1 MKLMKNILF
10 NPLTLIQVF
19 ILTLPWSVPAY
30 AQNTDNQPV
39 REYTLTISKETVQ
52 LAGKPVT
59 GMTVNGTIPGP
70 TLRFTEGEYAV
81 IYVKNEMD
89 IETSVH
95 WHGLLVPNFYDGVPY
110 LTTPPIK
117 PGKTQKYEFTLK
129 QSGTYWYH
137 SHTMLQEQSGVF
149 GSIVI
154 EPKENKLDYNKD
166 LVVVLSDWTNQKP
179 KNVLRNLKRGNE
191 WYNIRKNTITPLN
204 RVIARGALGAQL
216 NFWKQRME
224 TVDIADIYYAAF
236 LSNGQSV
243 QNYPEFEPGE
253 KVRVRFINAAAS
265 SQFWLT
271 FGGQD
276 PLLVAADGLDV
287 VPVVHNKTFIAVA
300 ETYDFIVTI
309 PASGKVEIR
318 AIAQDGSGHS
328 STYLG
333 KGEPLAA
340 AIVPKPDQIGM
351 MKQMSKMK
359 MRMGAPATKFN
370 PSHEEPK
377 EMMANWGMKMDKM
390 DKDMGGMAMG
400 DKKGKKMPGMDHSKM
415 NHSKMGNMK
424 GMKMGGDTAKMEE
437 TGHSKMDHSKM
448 DHSKMGS
455 MEKADMKT
463 DTAKKMNGMK
473 MDKMAD
479 MEGQK
484 KGDMDGMA
492 MSNMKMP
499 GMDMFAEYNYDYLK
513 SPEKTTISTD
523 PDVNKPVRRVIL
535 NLTGNMWRYI
545 WSMNGVPLSEADKI
559 QIKKG
564 EVVRITL
571 NNLTMM
577 HHPMHLHGHFFRVL
591 NKNGEY
597 SPLKHTVNIPPMEKT
612 VIEFDAR
619 EYGDWFFHCHI
630 LYHINSGMGRVF
642 SYGTPRDARL
652 QGSPLARLTSE
663 SNHYFAWG
671 VADVASH
678 MAHLTGVVSNLRNQF
693 NLRAEYGWNQRMETE
708 VTYERYIY
716 DYFRVFGGVNAEN
729 ERGEAPGEATVTAVG
744 GIRFLTPYMFNL
756 DVRMDSK
763 LRPQVSLSRSIMI
776 FPRTV
781 LFGEYEYQADF
792 GWTKRSAREGVLD
805 NGAYRREVTW
815 SAGIEYFL
823 SRNISLMG
831 SYDNRF
837 GAGGGLSLRF

>member
-1 MKLMKNILF
+1 MKKLPLF
-10 NPLTLIQVF
+10 LLLSFALSCTLARAQQTEKLNPDN
-19 ILTLPWSVPAY
+19 LPVH
-30 AQNTDNQPV
+30 
-39 REYTLTISKETVQ
+39 EYTLTIKEETVN
-52 LAGKPVT
+52 LAGKDVT
-59 GMTVNGTIPGP
+59 GMTVNGSIPGP

-89 IETSVH
+89 VETSVH
-95 WHGLLVPNFYDGVPY
+95 WHGILLPNFYDGVPY
-110 LTTPPIK
+110 LTTPPIQ
-117 PGKTQKYEFTLK
+117 PGTTFKYEFPLI

-137 SHTMLQEQSGVF
+137 SHTMLQEQSGVY

-154 EPKENKLDYNKD
+154 EPKEKTLDYDKD
-166 LVVVLSDWTNQKP
+166 LVLVLSDWTNQKP

-216 NFWKQRME
+216 NFWRQRME

-243 QNYPEFEPGE
+243 QNYPQFAPGD
-253 KVRVRFINAAAS
+253 KVRVRIINAAAS

-287 VPVVHNKTFIAVA
+287 VPVIHNKTFIAVA

-309 PASGKVEIR
+309 PATGKVEIR
-318 AIAQDGSGHS
+318 AMAQDGSGHS
-328 STYLG
+328 LTYLG
-333 KGEPLAA
+333 QGEALPA

-351 MKQMSKMK
+351 MKKMAKMK

-370 PSHEEPK
+370 PSNEEPK
-377 EMMANWGMKMDKM
+377 EMMANWGMKMDMPGM
-390 DKDMGGMAMG
+390 DMSDEKDKSM
-400 DKKGKKMPGMDHSKM
+400 KGMDHSKM
-415 NHSKMGNMK
+415 DHGKMGGMK
-424 GMKMGGDTAKMEE
+424 GMDHEKGMKTGGDTTEMAGMD
-437 TGHSKMDHSKM
+437 HSKMDHSKM
-448 DHSKMGS
+448 DHSQMAG
-455 MEKADMKT
+455 MDGMDMS
-463 DTAKKMNGMK
+463 
-473 MDKMAD
+473 
-479 MEGQK
+479 GQK
-484 KGDMDGMA
+484 KGDMDKME

-523 PDVNKPVRRVIL
+523 PDEDKPVRRIIL
-535 NLTGNMWRYI
+535 NLNGNMWRYI
-545 WSMNGVPLSEADKI
+545 WSLNGVPLSEADKI

-591 NKNGEY
+591 NKNGDY
-597 SPLKHTVNIPPMEKT
+597 SPLKHTVNVPPMEKT

-619 EYGDWFFHCHI
+619 EYADWFFHCHI

-642 SYGTPRDARL
+642 SYGTPRDPRL
-652 QGSPLARLTSE
+652 QGSPLARLTTE

-678 MAHLTGVVSNLRNQF
+678 MTHLTGTVSNLRNQF

-708 VTYERYIY
+708 VTYERYLY
-716 DYFRVFGGVNAEN
+716 DYFRVFAGVNAEN
-729 ERGEAPGEATVTAVG
+729 ERGERPDEAAVTAVG

-763 LRPQVSLSRSIMI
+763 LRPQVSLSREIMI

-792 GWTKRSAREGVLD
+792 GWTKRPAREGISD
-805 NGAYRREVTW
+805 NGAYRSETTW
-815 SAGIEYFL
+815 SVGLEYFL
-823 SRNISLMG
+823 SRNFSLMG

-837 GAGGGLSLRF
+837 GAGGGLAIRF

>member
-1 MKLMKNILF
+1 MTTTLLGGEAVAQQTENL
-10 NPLTLIQVF
+10 NPEN
-19 ILTLPWSVPAY
+19 LPVH
-30 AQNTDNQPV
+30 
-39 REYTLTISKETVQ
+39 EYTLTIRQETVDH
-52 LAGKPVT
+52 AGRDVT
-59 GMTVNGTIPGP
+59 GMTVDGTTPGP

-89 IETSVH
+89 VETSVH

-110 LTTPPIK
+110 LTTPPIE
-117 PGKTQKYEFTLK
+117 PGKTQKYEFKLK

-137 SHTMLQEQSGVF
+137 SHTMLQEQSGVY

-154 EPKENKLDYNKD
+154 EPKEKTLEYDRD

-224 TVDIADIYYAAF
+224 TVDIADIYYNAF
-236 LSNGQSV
+236 LSNGQPV

-253 KVRVRFINAAAS
+253 KVRVRIINAAAS

-309 PASGKVEIR
+309 PVSGKVEIR
-318 AIAQDGSGHS
+318 AMAQDGSGHS

-333 KGEPLAA
+333 KGEPLPA
-340 AIVPKPDQIGM
+340 AIIPKPDQIGM
-351 MKQMSKMK
+351 MKKMAKMK
-359 MRMGAPATKFN
+359 MRMGAPATKLN
-370 PSHEEPK
+370 PSNEDPK
-377 EMMANWGMKMDKM
+377 KMMVNWGMKME
-390 DKDMGGMAMG
+390 
-400 DKKGKKMPGMDHSKM
+400 MPGMDTAEMGEMGHSQMAHSKM
-415 NHSKMGNMK
+415 AGMDGMVKSEMNM
-424 GMKMGGDTAKMEE
+424 D
-437 TGHSKMDHSKM
+437 SSQKMDRKQM
-448 DHSKMGS
+448 D
-455 MEKADMKT
+455 D
-463 DTAKKMNGMK
+463 
-473 MDKMAD
+473 
-479 MEGQK
+479 
-484 KGDMDGMA
+484 MA
-492 MSNMKMP
+492 MSNTKMP

-523 PDVNKPVRRVIL
+523 PNEDKPVRRVIL
-535 NLTGNMWRYI
+535 NLNGNMWRYI
-545 WSMNGVPLSEADKI
+545 WSLNGVPLSETDKI
-559 QIKKG
+559 QIRKG
-564 EVVRITL
+564 ETVRITL

-591 NKNGEY
+591 NKNGDY
-597 SPLKHTVNIPPMEKT
+597 SPLKHTVNVPPMEKT

-619 EYGDWFFHCHI
+619 EDGDWFFHCHI
-630 LYHINSGMGRVF
+630 LYHLNSGMARVF

-652 QGSPLARLTSE
+652 QGSPMSRLTTE

-678 MAHLTGVVSNLRNQF
+678 MTQLTGVVSNLRNQF
-693 NLRAEYGWNQRMETE
+693 NLRAEYGWNRRMETE
-708 VTYERYIY
+708 ITYERYLY
-716 DYFRVFGGVNAEN
+716 DYFRVFGGINAEN
-729 ERGEAPGEATVTAVG
+729 ERGEAPGEATVTAIG

-792 GWTKRSAREGVLD
+792 GWTKRPAREGTLD

-815 SAGIEYFL
+815 SAGLEYFL
-823 SRNISLMG
+823 SRNISLMA